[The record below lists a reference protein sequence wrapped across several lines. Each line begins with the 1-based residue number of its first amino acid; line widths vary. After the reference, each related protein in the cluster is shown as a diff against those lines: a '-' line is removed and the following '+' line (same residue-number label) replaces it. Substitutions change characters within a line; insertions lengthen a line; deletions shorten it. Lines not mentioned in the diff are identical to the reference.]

1 MRIPD
6 YAKTLRMTQTLSGE
20 VAANIRAEL
29 ARQKV
34 SQTQVAERLGLS
46 QAAVSRRLSGALP
59 FELDEIAAVADL
71 LNVRARDL
79 ILAGAA

>member
-1 MRIPD
+1 
-6 YAKTLRMTQTLSGE
+6 MTQTLSGE

-34 SQTQVAERLGLS
+34 SQSQVAEVLGVS